1 MTVNTVDL
9 KASADLISGEMNKMS
24 EVSVNLNEDKESR
37 NRIVAET
44 DTNFFVEAGAGS
56 GKTTM
61 LVNRMV
67 SMIEHGTDIS
77 KICAI
82 TFTKAAAGEFYERFQ
97 NRLTERSSP
106 EYKYTDTGRAGQLGK
121 PTPET
126 MKLCAEALKN
136 IDLCFMGTIDSFCNM
151 ILSEH
156 PTEAEIPSDSQ
167 IVSEPDAAVIY
178 KQLYVQICEGKY
190 GTELAE
196 LARTFRS
203 FYRDSEEVFASGIKV
218 FMDNRNVDFH
228 ISEKSPVDIDDTFR
242 NKRNTML
249 RALKYLKDHKELQ
262 YSKQK
267 DSVASWERIEKDF
280 NTLNRKWSRN
290 YTGVLYALKSV
301 IKLRLIPEAENCGNV
316 ITDVFVPGGSRGSWM
331 NFDSTFT
338 GDLMDD
344 LNNIKY
350 SVSASFLSACVPVI
364 GKHMREKGKLSYFD
378 YLFYLRNMLK
388 KDAETDG
395 KLIRYIYNRH
405 SYFLIDE
412 FQDTNPMQAE
422 VFFYLSA
429 ENPVPE
435 WRKCVP
441 RPGSL
446 FIVGDPKQS
455 IYRFRSADV
464 TSFIRVR
471 KLFEEGVGDVLSLS
485 ANFRSC
491 NRLKKYFNKTFTGM
505 LPYENKYQS
514 EFKEIPV
521 DDAPEAADL
530 FEGVYKFESVSGAKG
545 EAQNPELAPPVII
558 GKIISAITGNEKFKI
573 KTPKDT
579 APRCIKYSDIMV
591 ITSSKA
597 KLPGIMSELDRLN
610 IPVRVEGSVPFAG
623 NEALEATRDI
633 YRAIADTEMNYSLY
647 PVLTGKIFGFKD
659 EDLINF
665 RNAGG
670 RISLKE
676 DVDDFESAGEIVKQ
690 INSVLDTLRDL
701 QKTALRESPSVVFS
715 TIMDKFKIF
724 EKISADNLEVL
735 YYVLELIRSAENSG
749 VLVSVSDGAEYI
761 DTLLN
766 GDSDLERCLSFDDN
780 RNCVHMANLHKVK
793 GLEAPVVILAPA
805 RTKTDHQYNFRV
817 EHNDDETRGY
827 LFGLLGEEGLKKISY
842 FKTSDFEDKA
852 EEEKEAYSEEGKRL
866 VYVAA
871 TRAAGALIIG
881 NSQSSKWAGLLDGC
895 ADIMTCIE
903 ESENA
908 AAGNEECLS
917 AEELYEKAE
926 SSSVLADRSKEAETY
941 RTEKPSGLVLSSKI
955 SENEEDA
962 QSENS
967 EVTEEEKKTVPP
979 VHWFPDELGTM
990 THRLLEMMVTA
1001 GASADTENIISE
1013 ILNEYLSEK
1022 TKPFEKEFRK
1032 ALEGVAGKIRNGGY
1046 PQNNNVPEDIFTELL
1061 SAEERYTEVPF
1072 CYRDDST
1079 DVPTIWNG
1087 IMDAV
1092 YKKAGEWHI
1101 IDYKTNFGDHD
1112 YDAVYSAQLKA
1123 YTDAFEKITG
1133 EKVKDA
1139 HTYHITI

>member
-1 MTVNTVDL
+1 MIVNTVDL
-9 KASADLISGEMNKMS
+9 EVYANLISGEMNKMS
-24 EVSVNLNEDKESR
+24 EVSVKLNEDKESR
-37 NRIVAET
+37 NRIVAEI

-97 NRLTERSSP
+97 NKLTERSSP
-106 EYKYTDTGRAGQLGK
+106 EYKYSDTGRAGQLGK
-121 PTPET
+121 PTPAT

-156 PTEAEIPSDSQ
+156 PTEAGIPSDSQ
-167 IVSEPDAAVIY
+167 IISEPDAAVIY
-178 KQLYVQICEGKY
+178 KQLYVQISEGKY
-190 GTELAE
+190 GKELAE

-203 FYRDSEEVFASGIKV
+203 FYRDPEEVFAAGIKV

-228 ISEKSPVDIDDTFR
+228 ISEKSPVDIDDAFR
-242 NKRNTML
+242 NKRNTL
-249 RALKYLKDHKELQ
+249 LCALKFLKDHKELQ
-262 YSKQK
+262 YSNQK
-267 DSVASWERIEKDF
+267 DSVASWERIENDF

-290 YTGVLYALKSV
+290 YSGVMYALKSV
-301 IKLRLIPEAENCGNV
+301 MKLRLIPEAGGCGNV
-316 ITDVFVPGGSRGSWM
+316 ITDVFVPGGKQGKWL
-331 NFDSTFT
+331 NLDSSFT
-338 GDLMDD
+338 EELMDD
-344 LNNIKY
+344 LDDIRY
-350 SVSASFLSACVPVI
+350 SVSTAFLSESVPVI
-364 GKHMREKGKLSYFD
+364 EKHMREKGKLSYFD

-388 KDAETDG
+388 KDAEGDG
-395 KLIRYIYNRH
+395 KLIRYTYNRH

-422 VFFYLSA
+422 VFFYISA
-429 ENPVPE
+429 EHPVPE

-464 TSFIRVR
+464 TSFLRVR
-471 KLFEEGVGDVLSLS
+471 KLFETGVGDVLKLS

-491 NRLKKYFNKTFTGM
+491 TRLKKYFNKTFTEM
-505 LPYENKYQS
+505 LPSENKYQS
-514 EFKEIPV
+514 KFNEIPI
-521 DDAPEAADL
+521 DDAPFAEDL
-530 FEGVYKFESVSGAKG
+530 FEGVYKYEAVSGEKA
-545 EAQNPELAPPVII
+545 EAENPEQTDPVII
-558 GKIISAITGNEKFKI
+558 GKIISAITGNEKYKI
-573 KTPKDT
+573 KTPKDNE
-579 APRCIKYSDIMV
+579 PRCIKYSDIMI
-591 ITSSKA
+591 ITSAKA

-610 IPVRVEGSVPFAG
+610 VPVRVEGSVPFTG
-623 NEALEATRDI
+623 NEALAATGDI
-633 YRAIADTEMNYSLY
+633 YRAIADTEMNCSLY
-647 PVLTGKIFGFKD
+647 PVLTGKLFGFTD

-665 RNAGG
+665 RNSGG
-670 RISLKE
+670 RISLKG
-676 DVDDFESAGEIVKQ
+676 DSVDFESAGEKTKQ
-690 INSVLDTLRDL
+690 IKTVLDALRDL
-701 QKTALRESPSVVFS
+701 QITALRESPSVVFK

-724 EKISADNLEVL
+724 ERISTDNLEVL

-749 VLVSVSDGAEYI
+749 GIVSVPDGAAFI
-761 DTLLN
+761 DMLLN

-793 GLEAPVVILAPA
+793 GLEAPVVILASA
-805 RTKTDHQYNFRV
+805 GKKKNYRYDFRV

-827 LFGLLGEEGLKKISY
+827 LFGLAGKGFNTTH
-842 FKTSDFEDKA
+842 FKTSAYEDKS
-852 EEEKEAYSEEGKRL
+852 EEEKEAYIEEEKRL

-881 NSQSSKWAGLLDGC
+881 NSTSSKWADLFEGC
-895 ADIMTCIE
+895 TDILTRIE

-908 AAGNEECLS
+908 ASANDECES
-917 AEELYEKAE
+917 ATELYEKAE
-926 SSSVLADRSKEAETY
+926 SSSVLSDRSNEAETY
-941 RTEKPSGLVLSSKI
+941 RTEKPSGLVLSKI
-955 SENEEDA
+955 SENEEDDQA
-962 QSENS
+962 ENS
-967 EVTEEEKKTVPP
+967 LVTEEVKETVPP

-990 THRLLEMMVTA
+990 IHRLLEMMVTA
-1001 GASADTENIISE
+1001 GASADTEKIISE

-1032 ALEGVAGKIRNGGY
+1032 ALAGAAEKIRNGGY
-1046 PQNNNVPEDIFTELL
+1046 PQKNSVPEDIFTELQ

-1072 CYRDDST
+1072 CYKDDIT

-1087 IMDAV
+1087 IMDVV

-1101 IDYKTNFGDHD
+1101 IDYKTNFGDQD
-1112 YDAVYSAQLKA
+1112 YDEVYSAQLKA

-1139 HTYHITI
+1139 HTYHITV